1 MEDFFWACGRFDEI
15 ELEDLLLRNYTDMN
29 YVLKMQGVDLI
40 RLVKTAKEREE
51 EEKFRQQWLTLF
63 PYMNMKIL
71 EFIPCAR
78 YIENCTGK
86 NIDTRP
92 AQVVIQEILEL
103 HGMKEL

>member
-1 MEDFFWACGRFDEI
+1 MEEFFWACGRFDEI
-15 ELEDLLLRNYTDMN
+15 GLKDLLLRNYSDMD
-29 YVLKMQGVDLI
+29 YILKMQGADLI
-40 RLVKTAKEREE
+40 RLVKTAKGREE

-71 EFIPCAR
+71 EFIPLSS